1 MGNIE
6 LSLMKKTILVLRDWD
21 AFQAICRQG
30 LKMVRIGNVDR
41 IEKRSIGVLKEKR
54 VPGCY

>member
-21 AFQAICRQG
+21 AFQTTCRQT
-30 LKMVRIGNVDR
+30 LKMVRICCAD
-41 IEKRSIGVLKEKR
+41 GVKKGPAEVPKEKG
-54 VPGCY
+54 VAGYH

>member
-21 AFQAICRQG
+21 AFQATCRQC
-30 LKMVRIGNVDR
+30 LKMVRLGGGAGVK
-41 IEKRSIGVLKEKR
+41 KRSAEELKEGR
-54 VPGCY
+54 IAGNN

>member
-21 AFQAICRQG
+21 AFQATCRQC
-30 LKMVRIGNVDR
+30 LKMARLASAARVKKGSAGELQERRIAGNN
-41 IEKRSIGVLKEKR
+41 
-54 VPGCY
+54 